1 MCSSNS
7 GSYLYLLKYLDFFP
21 FHLHS
26 HARIHTDAS
35 QRNGTSKKKKS
46 FTSEVLSLFNLHID
60 SILCLVCLLSL
71 LTFCSSPK
79 YLTWLPSTFKR
90 RGVVLLKTTSE
101 IHQRLHSNARKAFYL
116 EVMYNKQQDLSL

>member
-1 MCSSNS
+1 M
-7 GSYLYLLKYLDFFP
+7 
-21 FHLHS
+21 
-26 HARIHTDAS
+26 HTYTQMQAKETA
-35 QRNGTSKKKKS
+35 QVKKKS

-79 YLTWLPSTFKR
+79 YLTWLPSTFRR

-101 IHQRLHSNARKAFYL
+101 IHQCLHSNARKAFCL
-116 EVMYNKQQDLSL
+116 EVMYNKQQDLRL